1 MKSGADDGDV
11 GSLGVGNGLSPE
23 QTIPLHGAG
32 NGKHLHCKS
41 PRV

>member
-1 MKSGADDGDV
+1 MKNGADDRDV

-23 QTIPLHGAG
+23 QTIPLHGTG